1 LVDRLLTEI
10 ADDPLPPRRERC
22 NPRVVKRKMS
32 NFKLKR
38 PEHANPPKPRPT
50 RETIRILWDR

>member
-10 ADDPLPPRRERC
+10 ADDLLPRRRDRC

-38 PEHANPPKPRPT
+38 PLHAGPPKPRPVAD
-50 RETIRILWDR
+50 TICIIHDR